1 MSTLHPSPLRR
12 LSSGVHQ
19 LLLLALWQV
28 ARRLPWRVAAPA
40 DGEAVLIIPADADRL
55 TGSRGDEAMLAG
67 ACAMVEASLGAVP
80 VLVASTGGDADTQ
93 ARRAGLRP
101 LRVWGGLG
109 MPFAFRRRLADA
121 RATRGLVMG
130 ADIMDGLYS
139 PVTALRM
146 IVAADLMARAG
157 MRTDFLG
164 FSLNARPA
172 PVVCLAFRLL
182 DPAVAINLR
191 DPGSWRRFGRPTG
204 RRAMLVADTAFL
216 MAPQLL
222 QPPAAEAAQWVDHQ
236 HGAGRL
242 VLAVNFHPMLFHDGP
257 PIAQALRLSAALLTA
272 MHTITE
278 QHDVSW
284 LLLPHDER
292 AAAGDLA
299 MLADLQGR
307 LSDPERLWTYHL
319 QHPPPAAQI
328 KALMGRVDGTITGRM
343 HLAIATLGQGRPV
356 LAFAYQGKFSGLL
369 RHFRLP
375 PWLAMD
381 PDEALDAFELT
392 ARIEH
397 FIEALPRLTHQ
408 VREQLP
414 GVVAQA
420 RATFET
426 YP

>member
-1 MSTLHPSPLRR
+1 MATLRPSPLRR

-19 LLLLALWQV
+19 LLLLALWQI
-28 ARRLPWRVAAPA
+28 ACRLPLRLAAPPH
-40 DGEAVLIIPADADRL
+40 GESVLIIPADADRL

-67 ACAMVEASLGAVP
+67 ACAMVGALLGAVP
-80 VLVASTGGDADTQ
+80 VLVACTGADADAQ
-93 ARRAGLRP
+93 ARRAGLQP
-101 LRVWGGLG
+101 LRVWGGVG
-109 MPFAFRRRLADA
+109 MPFAFRRQLA
-121 RATRGLVMG
+121 RARPTRGLVMG

-172 PVVCLAFRLL
+172 AVVCLAFRLL

-191 DPGSWRRFGRPTG
+191 DPSSLRRFGRATG
-204 RRAMLVADTAFL
+204 RSAKLVADSAFL
-216 MAPQLL
+216 MAPQVP
-222 QPPAAEAAQWVDHQ
+222 QPPATEAAQWVRRQ
-236 HGAGRL
+236 HGEGRL
-242 VLAVNFHPMLFHDGP
+242 VLAVNFHPMLFQDGSP
-257 PIAQALRLSAALLTA
+257 DAQARDLSAALLAA
-272 MHTITE
+272 MHTMT
-278 QHDVSW
+278 DRYRVSW

-299 MLADLQGR
+299 MLADLHGR
-307 LSDPERLWTYHL
+307 LADPERVWTYHL

-328 KALMGRVDGTITGRM
+328 KALVAEVDGTITGRM

-369 RHFRLP
+369 RHFCLP
-375 PWLAMD
+375 PWLALD
-381 PDEALDAFELT
+381 PHEALDADELA
-392 ARIEH
+392 ARVEH
-397 FIEALPRLTHQ
+397 FIEALPHLTHQ

-414 GVVAQA
+414 GVMARA
-420 RATFET
+420 RATFES